1 MRRRPPRSTRTDT
14 LFPYTTLFR
23 SNAIKQARLQTNFV
37 GIEYLRL
44 IGRGS
49 RSPDRKTAAVSSAVI
64 RGIQVDV
71 WGKFL
76 RNDEPPCELLV
87 VLFGALVSQQRERRI
102 SHHGPVHRLPVRRVA
117 QTCGELRILEY
128 VNGCLA
134 ETGERFSFLQAKD
147 LESPSDTYGI
157 ISTVG
162 VKIHGA
168 NQPFYWGRRMR
179 PKVKLLRKCLE
190 RRDKFRCY

>member
-1 MRRRPPRSTRTDT
+1 MEFRRVLVRS
-14 LFPYTTLFR
+14 
-23 SNAIKQARLQTNFV
+23 
-37 GIEYLRL
+37 
-44 IGRGS
+44 
-49 RSPDRKTAAVSSAVI
+49 
-64 RGIQVDV
+64 
-71 WGKFL
+71 
-76 RNDEPPCELLV
+76 CELLV

-168 NQPFYWGRRMR
+168 NQPFYWGRRID
-179 PKVKLLRKCLE
+179 RKSVVEGKSVSE
-190 RRDKFRCY
+190 RVDLGDRRIIKKKKEQEQNCTSRRTLNT

>member
-87 VLFGALVSQQRERRI
+87 VLFGALVSQQRERDRKSTRLNS
-102 SHHGPVHRLPVRRVA
+102 SH
-117 QTCGELRILEY
+117 
-128 VNGCLA
+128 
-134 ETGERFSFLQAKD
+134 
-147 LESPSDTYGI
+147 
-157 ISTVG
+157 
-162 VKIHGA
+162 
-168 NQPFYWGRRMR
+168 
-179 PKVKLLRKCLE
+179 
-190 RRDKFRCY
+190 

>member
-1 MRRRPPRSTRTDT
+1 MEFRRVLVRS
-14 LFPYTTLFR
+14 
-23 SNAIKQARLQTNFV
+23 
-37 GIEYLRL
+37 
-44 IGRGS
+44 
-49 RSPDRKTAAVSSAVI
+49 
-64 RGIQVDV
+64 
-71 WGKFL
+71 
-76 RNDEPPCELLV
+76 CELLV

-179 PKVKLLRKCLE
+179 SEEHTSELQSLMRISYAVFCL
-190 RRDKFRCY
+190 KKQTHK

>member
-1 MRRRPPRSTRTDT
+1 MRISDW
-14 LFPYTTLFR
+14 
-23 SNAIKQARLQTNFV
+23 
-37 GIEYLRL
+37 
-44 IGRGS
+44 
-49 RSPDRKTAAVSSAVI
+49 SS
-64 RGIQVDV
+64 DV
-71 WGKFL
+71 CSSDLWGKFL

-147 LESPSDTYGI
+147 LDSPSDTYGI

-162 VKIHGA
+162 VKITCA
-168 NQPFYWGRRMR
+168 NQPFNWDSRIHTKVNKM
-179 PKVKLLRKCLE
+179 PK
-190 RRDKFRCY
+190 